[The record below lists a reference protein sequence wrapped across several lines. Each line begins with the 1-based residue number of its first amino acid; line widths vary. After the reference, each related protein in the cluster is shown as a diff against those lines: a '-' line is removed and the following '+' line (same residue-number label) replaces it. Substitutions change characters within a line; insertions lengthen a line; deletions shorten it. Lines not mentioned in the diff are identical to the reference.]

1 MVGFLF
7 GMDKQRKLL
16 IVPIVHTKE
25 DMGSLGGR
33 IPVGN
38 GYSSMTQKFWEE
50 VKARL
55 KKYINGAKRLKVY
68 QDGLPDTKMELVDRI
83 IEDVE
88 SPNYKLLRLLKE
100 KGAKVLGTEDPRLIR
115 KEYEFIYQI
124 FGAKDEETKNR
135 IRKVYEGQGSEL
147 LARRDSYIAG
157 RIDRTLK
164 KGDLGI
170 LFIGA
175 AHEVVT
181 KLPKDIQIEIL

>member
-1 MVGFLF
+1 
-7 GMDKQRKLL
+7 MDKQRKLL

-38 GYSSMTQKFWEE
+38 GYSSIAQKFWEE

-175 AHEVVT
+175 AHEIVT